1 MLIKLIT
8 GSFCSRCHMIAPKLK
23 KYAEANWYEYVE
35 IDVQQV
41 TPEDLGRATM
51 LPVIRW
57 DGEMIDFDE
66 ALARLS

>member
-1 MLIKLIT
+1 
-8 GSFCSRCHMIAPKLK
+8 MIAPKLK
-23 KYAEANWYEYVE
+23 SFAEANWYEYVE
-35 IDVQQV
+35 IDVQQA
-41 TPEDLGRATM
+41 TPEDLGSATM